1 MRPVVIPP
9 TRKVSCLAARTVEP
23 LSRKLAAG
31 LMANPRPRTASPSAG
46 SGPRVEEDRAG
57 LLGARRLAG
66 EGAAEPPGVLLVD
79 LEAGGAGVTRREDRR
94 RGVPASDQR
103 MRRRP
108 NAHLTTAHSARSL

>member
-46 SGPRVEEDRAG
+46 SGPRVEEDRAR
-57 LLGARRLAG
+57 LFGARRLAG

-79 LEAGGAGVTRREDRR
+79 LEAAARASPAAKIRR
-94 RGVPASDQR
+94 RSEPGQRPADEG
-103 MRRRP
+103 P
-108 NAHLTTAHSARSL
+108 